1 MSPTP
6 RITLKIG
13 LFIVAGPFSIS
24 LLATTNNAEAGR
36 YKLKCK
42 GPYQIIN
49 GSLLATPP
57 CEDRYI
63 AKIARSYGYRV
74 TAKQIGNGN
83 TKALI
88 CTNLSHDTRIRPHC
102 GAYNVKPSI
111 GPR

>member
-1 MSPTP
+1 MSNAPHSTF
-6 RITLKIG
+6 KIG
-13 LFIVAGPFSIS
+13 SLILASLFAIS
-24 LLATTNNAEAGR
+24 LFAATNSAEAGR

-49 GSLLATPP
+49 GNLLATPP